1 MRALAGHLGAPQSI
15 VQKTPAAD
23 LEDLNLQKTDESAPG
38 MTYDNI
44 GDLLKGKTI
53 DTAVEQRLLEPY
65 VATQHKREPIRTI
78 YNA

>member
-1 MRALAGHLGAPQSI
+1 
-15 VQKTPAAD
+15 
-23 LEDLNLQKTDESAPG
+23 